1 MKYLGYHCSINKS
14 FYKSLRKEY
23 EKKDIGGNAYQI
35 FIKTPRRKSLS
46 KLNEKD
52 AESCRNFIYE
62 NNIYLVAHSTYLI
75 NMANPF
81 EDNTYPVDTAIDDL
95 LAIEKLGGRGS
106 VFHVGKHKN
115 RDYDECLENMQNFVK
130 YVIDRTPNCNS
141 KFILET
147 AAGCGTE
154 MLCKIEELGAF
165 YHSFEPEYKSRMCI
179 CLDTCHV
186 FSAGYD
192 LRTVEKVDEFIDLV
206 GDHIKWS
213 NVELI
218 HLNDSKTVC
227 DSGIDR
233 HENLGKG
240 YIGNESLEGL
250 KHFIS
255 FCKEHEIP
263 MILETPMNEHR
274 ATDMDIL
281 EG

>member
-1 MKYLGYHCSINKS
+1 MKYLGYHCNINKS
-14 FYKSLRKEY
+14 FYKSLKKEY
-23 EKKDIGGNAYQI
+23 DRKDIGGNAYQI

-46 KLNEKD
+46 KLNDKD
-52 AESCRNFIYE
+52 VENCRNFIYE

-81 EDNTYPVDTAIDDL
+81 EDDPYPVDTAIDDL
-95 LAIEKLGGRGS
+95 LAIEKLGGKGS

-130 YVIDRTPNCNS
+130 CVIDKTPNCNS

-154 MLCKIEELGAF
+154 MLCRIEELGTF

-213 NVELI
+213 NIEII
-218 HLNDSKTVC
+218 HLNDSKTKC

-233 HENLGKG
+233 HENLGMG
-240 YIGNESLEGL
+240 HIGNESLDGF

-274 ATDMDIL
+274 ITDMEIL

>member
-1 MKYLGYHCSINKS
+1 MKYLGYHCNINKS
-14 FYKSLRKEY
+14 FYKSLKKEY
-23 EKKDIGGNAYQI
+23 DRKDIGGNAYQI

-46 KLNEKD
+46 KLNDKD
-52 AESCRNFIYE
+52 VENCRNFIYE

-81 EDNTYPVDTAIDDL
+81 EDDPYPVDTAIDDL
-95 LAIEKLGGRGS
+95 LAIEKLGGKGS

-130 YVIDRTPNCNS
+130 CVIDKTPNCNS

-154 MLCKIEELGAF
+154 MLCRIEELGTF

-213 NVELI
+213 NIEII
-218 HLNDSKTVC
+218 HLNDSKTKC

-233 HENLGKG
+233 HENLGMG
-240 YIGNESLEGL
+240 HIGNESLDGF

-255 FCKEHEIP
+255 FCKEREIP

-274 ATDMDIL
+274 ITDMEIL